1 MKNSSKTKLLG
12 LDLFLAR
19 HLCHSRKTLE
29 KECGKKLQMRVQWR
43 SKRLQVDELI
53 IPSGDLFIQLQVHE
67 IILVLLFEMY
77 SVFPTV
83 ISSLN

>member
-1 MKNSSKTKLLG
+1 MKKSSKTRLWG
-12 LDLFLAR
+12 LDLFLAK
-19 HLCHSRKTLE
+19 HLCHRRKTLE
-29 KECGKKLQMRVQWR
+29 QKCEKKLQMRVQWR

-53 IPSGDLFIQLQVHE
+53 IPRGDLFIQLQVHE
-67 IILVLLFEMY
+67 VILVLLFEMY